1 MDAADQAS
9 FLTERSGLTGADL
22 MEFLRLR
29 LWIILGAAAVTVA
42 VAAFLVFYLL
52 SPTYGAS
59 TSIMLDPSEVRT
71 AVEAGATSDFEKV
84 VNFQSQTDI
93 IKSSVIAGQVVD
105 ELGLANN
112 RALSRIEQL
121 MIQVR
126 LVRNQLGELF
136 QIQSWKKKRDPRAEA
151 VDAIVKHLDVQAKP
165 QSVVLKLAYTARSP
179 EEAANTV
186 NAVVRDYRAYF
197 NNHLRERAGGVVSY
211 LQTQRDDIGQ
221 KLSDTE
227 AAMTAFRQSD
237 RMALDS
243 TPGAPGLVG
252 IVDSQKVQDELKSY
266 VLLMEEELRK
276 MQAQYAP
283 TYPPMV
289 ALKAKLA
296 QYVQAINVLPQ
307 RDAEMIRLQRNW
319 ELAQDGY
326 KYLEQNLEKAR
337 LTEESNAASVG
348 MVAVL
353 EPAIPDDT
361 AIAPKPKLIMPLAVV
376 AGLFLGFVLASG
388 VHYLDQRIHSA
399 RDVKQRLGLR
409 VLGSL
414 A

>member
-1 MDAADQAS
+1 MDATNQAS

-22 MEFLRLR
+22 LEFLRLR
-29 LWIILGAAAVTVA
+29 LWIILGTAVVTVA
-42 VAAFLVFYLL
+42 IAAFLVFYLL

-59 TSIMLDPSEVRT
+59 TSLMLDPSEIRT
-71 AVEAGATSDFEKV
+71 TVETTPTSDFEKV
-84 VNFQSQTDI
+84 VDFQSQIDI

-112 RALSRIEQL
+112 RALSRIDEL
-121 MIQVR
+121 MIEVR
-126 LVRNQLGELF
+126 LIRNQLGEIF
-136 QIQSWKKKRDPRAEA
+136 NIKSWKKKRDPRAEA

-186 NAVVRDYRAYF
+186 NAVVRRYRIYF
-197 NNHLRERAGGVVSY
+197 NNRLRERAGGVVSY
-211 LQTQRDDIGQ
+211 LETQRDDVSH
-221 KLSDTE
+221 KLSDVE
-227 AAMTAFRQSD
+227 AALTAFRESD
-237 RMALDS
+237 RMPLDS
-243 TPGAPGLVG
+243 TPGASGLVG
-252 IVDSQKVQDELKSY
+252 IVDSQKTQDDLKGY

-296 QYVQAINVLPQ
+296 QYVQAINLLPQ
-307 RDAEMIRLQRNW
+307 RDAELVRLQRNW

-353 EPAIPDDT
+353 EPAIADDE

-388 VHYLDQRIHSA
+388 VHYLDQRVHSA
-399 RDVKQRLGLR
+399 RDVTQRLGLR
-409 VLGSL
+409 VLGAL

>member
-1 MDAADQAS
+1 
-9 FLTERSGLTGADL
+9 
-22 MEFLRLR
+22 
-29 LWIILGAAAVTVA
+29 
-42 VAAFLVFYLL
+42 
-52 SPTYGAS
+52 
-59 TSIMLDPSEVRT
+59 MLDPSEIRT
-71 AVEAGATSDFEKV
+71 TVETTPTSDFEKV
-84 VNFQSQTDI
+84 VDFQSQIDI

-112 RALSRIEQL
+112 RALSRIDEL
-121 MIQVR
+121 MIEVR
-126 LVRNQLGELF
+126 LIRNQLGEIF
-136 QIQSWKKKRDPRAEA
+136 NIKSWKKKRDPRAEA

-186 NAVVRDYRAYF
+186 NAVVRRYRIYF
-197 NNHLRERAGGVVSY
+197 NNRLRERAGGVVSY
-211 LQTQRDDIGQ
+211 LETQRDDVSH
-221 KLSDTE
+221 KLSDVE
-227 AAMTAFRQSD
+227 AALTAFRESD
-237 RMALDS
+237 RMPLDS
-243 TPGAPGLVG
+243 TPGASGLVG
-252 IVDSQKVQDELKSY
+252 IVDSQKTQDDLKGY

-296 QYVQAINVLPQ
+296 QYVQAINLLPQ
-307 RDAEMIRLQRNW
+307 RDAELVRLQRNW

-353 EPAIPDDT
+353 EPAIADDE

-388 VHYLDQRIHSA
+388 VHYLDQRVHSA
-399 RDVKQRLGLR
+399 RDVTQRLGLR
-409 VLGSL
+409 VLGAL